1 MMTDLLFLD
10 ESNAMRHWLCFRAS
24 GNPLLIP
31 PPNLDVW
38 AVAREAQQ
46 QAHSKNADRKT
57 ELAAEKVRLLRAR
70 MSVISTFIDMGQEN
84 ERRRSVEGDAGAAGM
99 NTAPTPDPAASQG
112 DYGDPVVGATPVR
125 AKPDLRERGDDSDA
139 ELSDGEHEI
148 IMLADAIPARQVSSK
163 HRRGFP
169 RSLARARAFA

>member
-57 ELAAEKVRLLRAR
+57 ELAAEKVRLLRTR
-70 MSVISTFIDMGQEN
+70 MSVISTFIDMGQES
-84 ERRRSVEGDAGAAGM
+84 ERRRSVQGDAGSDI
-99 NTAPTPDPAASQG
+99 NTAQAPEPAASQG
-112 DYGDPVVGATPVR
+112 VSGNSAAGVTPAR
-125 AKPDLRERGDDSDA
+125 GKPDLREGGDGLDA

-148 IMLADAIPARQVSSK
+148 IMLADAIPARQVS
-163 HRRGFP
+163 RNGRMF
-169 RSLARARAFA
+169 RFARARFV